1 MMLLQARKRPIIYG
15 DPSLCLARQKY
26 QDHFDYRNPVRSGD
40 LHQLLEENPY
50 RKGCVLITDGVFGES
65 MAVSPC
71 ECMDLIHAG
80 WLLLG
85 ASSIGALRA
94 ADCSSIGMVGIGEV
108 FMGYRMGYYHSD
120 ADVAVLYQGED
131 HTEISVSIAHADYI
145 IRQLALCY
153 FISGSSRNRLLR
165 DLRNIVW
172 YNRNPHVVSNLME
185 FHFDNPTISKEFF
198 VLWRKPEANPKVR
211 DALLACDML
220 SSYYL
225 KRYAIIG
232 GFHDMD

>member
-1 MMLLQARKRPIIYG
+1 MLLQVRKKPIVYG
-15 DPSLCLARQKY
+15 GPSLHLARRKY
-26 QDHFDYRNPVRSGD
+26 QGYFDYRDPVKRGD
-40 LHQLLEENPY
+40 LHKLLEESPY
-50 RKGCVLITDGVFGES
+50 KKGCVLITDGVFGES

-71 ECMDLIHAG
+71 ECMDLIYAG

-85 ASSIGALRA
+85 SSSMGALRA
-94 ADCSSIGMVGIGEV
+94 ADCSPVGMVGIGEV

-120 ADVAVLYQGED
+120 ADVAALYQGEE
-131 HTEISVSIAHADYI
+131 HTEISVSIVHADYI

-172 YNRNPHVVSNLME
+172 YNRNPNIVSNLVE
-185 FHFDNPTISKEFF
+185 FHFDNPAISKGFF
-198 VLWRKPEANPKVR
+198 TLWRKSEANPKIR
-211 DALLACDML
+211 DALVACDML

-225 KRYAIIG
+225 KHYATIG
-232 GFHDMD
+232 DFHDMG